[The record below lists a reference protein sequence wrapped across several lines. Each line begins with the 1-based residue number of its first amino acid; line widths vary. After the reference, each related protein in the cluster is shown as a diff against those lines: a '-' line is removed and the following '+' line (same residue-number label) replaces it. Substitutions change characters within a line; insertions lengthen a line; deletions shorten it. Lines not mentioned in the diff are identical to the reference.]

1 MATILSSVQ
10 ITFCNPNLSYSFI
23 DMVFPLYKTGREDGD
38 WYVYQC
44 LWGEILLMILCSLF
58 PNLWRAIK
66 KFTKSIE
73 NTHIKGIR
81 KVRKKCKK
89 MCSPYTILKHTILI
103 IKF

>member
-23 DMVFPLYKTGREDGD
+23 DMVFPLYKTGREEGD

-58 PNLWRAIK
+58 PSLWRAIK
-66 KFTKSIE
+66 SSQEKYRKY
-73 NTHIKGIR
+73 THKGNN
-81 KVRKKCKK
+81 KNKKK
-89 MCSPYTILKHTILI
+89 M
-103 IKF
+103 